1 MYSLIPETTGTLR
14 GTSNI
19 SSKDINNVSIDKV
32 FYDSTHTFFESKLK
46 QSEQAKTE
54 IFAKINSKSRSIQP
68 IPSLVEINKPE
79 FRIRKNSL

>member
-1 MYSLIPETTGTLR
+1 MHSLIPETTGTLR

-68 IPSLVEINKPE
+68 IPSLIEINKPE